1 MGKGTLK
8 IKILGDSGPLDKTL
22 SGTTKAIG
30 AFGKAAV
37 AGLAAAGGA
46 LVGVGKF
53 AFDSAVQVDEAMDT
67 IRIGTGATGDALAGL
82 GDSFKTVFKGVPA
95 SAEDAGTAIADLNTR
110 TGATGKAL
118 EELAKQSLLL
128 SRITGEDLQNQ
139 IAATTRTFGDWSI
152 AADDQSDALD
162 YLFKVSQNTGVGV
175 SDLSRKVTQF
185 GAPLRQLGFDFKT
198 SAALMGKWE
207 KEGVNLETVLAGMKI
222 GLANFSKEG
231 LDTKDALI
239 DITNRIK
246 EAGSQAEANKMAIE
260 VFGQRAGP
268 DMAAAIREGR
278 FELDDLLA
286 TLESSP
292 ETIEKAAEATYDF
305 GEKWAMVKNK
315 LMLVMEPLGTM
326 LMDKLGVLADWV
338 EDHMPKIEGAF
349 KSFFDFVTGKSPTVG
364 TAFEGIGSVL
374 IGLRDIFT
382 AAWPIILGVVKEFVE
397 WLNGESGQKLIS
409 TLLDLVGQAA
419 ELVQSVFEAVWP
431 VVQSAVQTFI
441 DFLDSESGQ
450 ALITFLLEGISSVLR
465 AMETVFNAVWPVV
478 QSVVQGFID
487 WFSGP
492 DGQKVIQTLVGA
504 IGIAIETV
512 KVLWEAAWPIMETAL
527 KIAAPVIKATLYLIT
542 SAVEALVFV
551 LDQAL
556 KLLDKLQNWSGRTP
570 DGYKVGNTTIRLN
583 KDVPSGSN
591 YDVLRG
597 GRYSGGGT
605 FASGGLIPGSG
616 PIPITAHG
624 GEYVLTKGDTD
635 LMKRLVAAVER
646 GGTGGPN
653 IFQISGNDGVAI
665 GKEIVA
671 ALGGM

>member
-37 AGLAAAGGA
+37 AGLAAAGSA

-67 IRIGTGATGDALAGL
+67 IRIGTGATGEALAGL
-82 GDSFKTVFKGVPA
+82 GENFKTVFKGVPT
-95 SAEDAGTAIADLNTR
+95 SAQDAGTAIADLNTR

-118 EELAKQSLLL
+118 EELAKQSLQL
-128 SRITGEDLQNQ
+128 SYITGEDLQNQ

-198 SAALMGKWE
+198 SAALMGKFE
-207 KEGVNLETVLAGMKI
+207 KEGVNLETVMAGMRK
-222 GLANFSKEG
+222 GLATFAKAGEAPAEA
-231 LDTKDALI
+231 LDRVVEA
-239 DITNRIK
+239 IK
-246 EAGSQAEANKMAIE
+246 NAGSAAEANSLAIE
-260 VFGQRAGP
+260 IFGARAGP
-268 DMAAAIREGR
+268 DMAGAIREGR

-338 EDHMPKIEGAF
+338 EDHMPEIEGAF

-450 ALITFLLEGISSVLR
+450 KLITFLLEGISSVLR

-527 KIAAPVIKATLYLIT
+527 KAAEPIIKVTLAAIT
-542 SAVEALVFV
+542 AAVQLVAAAIQKV
-551 LDQAL
+551 LD
-556 KLLDKLQNWSGRTP
+556 LLDKLQNYQGP
-570 DGYKVGNTTIRLN
+570 NENGYKVGNTTIVGKN
-583 KDVPSGSN
+583 DTAAPAGAS
-591 YDVLRG
+591 YTVLSR
-597 GRYSGGGT
+597 
-605 FASGGLIPGSG
+605 ASGGPIPGSG